1 MARGWGKAAKRGADR
16 HRAEAPRAK
25 GRPPVAGQAEQA
37 VEKAPAGGILSKLF
51 SNKTVN
57 ALYTTD
63 AALSMA
69 SRAAAFVTPSFYH
82 TVSVEV
88 RGGPSASLTRT
99 WQLAVALAFG
109 QMRYRIGIVSGFA
122 VDAVWDIRRKT
133 VKITTHYDLAYQAAL
148 GAREFIR
155 RGPIVE
161 TVGAGW
167 PPSLLPVGFA
177 NPFAL
182 PGNQNN
188 PANPANQGGELVQ
201 VAPFAPGAP
210 GGPPIPGVGGGI
222 EALPPANPQAALVGA
237 VVGGRPVNPVEVF
250 GQQEALKKLQNQ
262 LVASGLVGQ
271 FNILPDD
278 GRLILTENFANPEV
292 QPPRPQDYGD
302 LISLVANAL
311 TDPGFLPSSP
321 PDGPR
326 TGNPE
331 GARLYTPGAAVV
343 ESRLFG
349 RVAELRQLG
358 PVQAVNAALGIAGA
372 ALGRVLRLFGIDG
385 YVKRGRG
392 ETVPAIQGPQHEERL
407 P

>member
-1 MARGWGKAAKRGADR
+1 MARGWGRAAKRGAGQ
-16 HRAEAPRAK
+16 HRAEAPKAN
-25 GRPPVAGQAEQA
+25 GRPPVARQPAEA
-37 VEKAPAGGILSKLF
+37 APAEAAPAEGVLGRIF
-51 SNKTVN
+51 SNKAVN

-69 SRAAAFVTPSFYH
+69 SRAAAYVKPAFYH

-88 RGGPSASLTRT
+88 RGGPAASLSRT

-109 QMRYRIGIVSGFA
+109 QMRYRIGVISDFSVN
-122 VDAVWDIRRKT
+122 AVWDIRRKT
-133 VKITTHYDLAYQAAL
+133 VKIETSYALHYQSLL

-155 RGPIVE
+155 RGPIAE

-201 VAPFAPGAP
+201 VAP

-222 EALPPANPQAALVGA
+222 EALPPANPQAAIVGA
-237 VVGGRPVNPVEVF
+237 VVGGRPVNPIEIF
-250 GQQEALKKLQNQ
+250 GQQEALRQLQNR
-262 LVASGLVGQ
+262 LTASGLVGQ

-311 TDPGFLPSSP
+311 TDPGFIPSSP

-349 RVAELRQLG
+349 RVAQLRQLG